1 MLYFALASLA
11 GGIIIAY
18 VRGTKFALAM
28 TLVIPIMMCYMGKVF
43 AGIRNATIA
52 KGIALKDLGGKTEE
66 IMANIKVV
74 VSFAREKK
82 ELDKFEKSA

>member
-1 MLYFALASLA
+1 
-11 GGIIIAY
+11 
-18 VRGTKFALAM
+18 M
-28 TLVIPIMMCYMGKVF
+28 TLVLIPLMMCYMGKIF
-43 AGIRNATIA
+43 MGIRNAAIA